1 MENGQETKD
10 VQELKSALRVIESSI
25 TPLPKMQTD
34 LYAAIEKVSY
44 VLNQIEHLDVI
55 KTELATIKTQIALQ
69 TADLK
74 KEVHGH
80 TIYRELSEQAITK
93 AEIAVNRRL
102 ESMNAFREQL
112 ERQARDFATKELVEA
127 IRVTMDNNLKALTAI
142 GTTFMLRDAFELW
155 KKENDG
161 WKAGACA
168 ITQVISLE
176 KQMEEIKQQLDKINI
191 RVISIEKDIVPI
203 ALNGSRLTILEG
215 LVSNWQGRLAIV
227 TVGWG
232 VILVIL
238 NWYLRSQVN
247 N

>member
-1 MENGQETKD
+1 MDTQEKQETKD
-10 VQELKSALRVIESSI
+10 VQELKTALRVVESSI
-25 TPLPKMQTD
+25 TPLPKMQID
-34 LYAAIEKVSY
+34 LYAAIEKVGY

-69 TADLK
+69 TAELK

-80 TIYRELSEQAITK
+80 TIYRELSEEAITK
-93 AEIAVNRRL
+93 AEIGVNRRL

-112 ERQARDFATKELVEA
+112 ERQARDFATKELVET

-142 GTTFMLRDAFELW
+142 GTTFMLRDAFEVW

-161 WKAGACA
+161 WKNTVAP
-168 ITQVISLE
+168 ITQVHTLE
-176 KQMEEIKQQLDKINI
+176 KQHDDLKRQIDGVNI

-203 ALNGSRLTILEG
+203 TLNGSRLTILEG

-238 NWYLRSQVN
+238 NWYLRSQ
-247 N
+247 